1 MAHGVGK
8 MIALIQRVRRSSVT
22 VEGKEVARIGPGMTV
37 LLGVFREDTEEEI
50 ARLLKKLP
58 HLRIFADEEGKMNR
72 SLVEIGGE
80 ALVVSQ
86 FTLAGSVKK
95 GRRPSFDRAMP
106 PAEAERLYERFCE
119 ELERLV
125 PVKRGVFGATM
136 EVEILND
143 GPVTFILDSRE
154 L

>member
-1 MAHGVGK
+1 
-8 MIALIQRVRRSSVT
+8 MIALVQRVRRSSVT

-86 FTLAGSVKK
+86 FTLAGSIKK

-119 ELERLV
+119 ELERFV

-136 EVEILND
+136 EVEILNE

>member
-1 MAHGVGK
+1 
-8 MIALIQRVRRSSVT
+8 MIALVQRVRRSSVT
-22 VEGKEVARIGPGMTV
+22 VEGEEVAQIGRGMNI
-37 LLGVFREDTEEEI
+37 LLGVFRDDDEEAI
-50 ARLLKKLP
+50 GKLMKKLP
-58 HLRIFADEEGKMNR
+58 HLRIFPDEEGKMNR

-86 FTLAGSVKK
+86 FTLAGSVRK
-95 GRRPSFDRAMP
+95 GRRPSFDGAMP
-106 PAEAERLYERFCE
+106 PAEAERLYEAFCE
-119 ELERLV
+119 ALEAYILV
-125 PVKRGVFGATM
+125 RRGLFGAMM

>member
-1 MAHGVGK
+1 
-8 MIALIQRVRRSSVT
+8 MIALVQRVRRSSVT
-22 VEGKEVARIGPGMTV
+22 VEGKEVARIGLGMTV

-50 ARLLKKLP
+50 ARLLKKLL

-72 SLVEIGGE
+72 SLVEIEGE

-119 ELERLV
+119 ELERFV
-125 PVKRGVFGATM
+125 PVKRGVFGAMM

>member
-1 MAHGVGK
+1 MVHGAGK
-8 MIALIQRVRRSSVT
+8 MIALVQRVRRSSVT

-50 ARLLKKLP
+50 DRLLKKLP

-86 FTLAGSVKK
+86 FTLAGSLKK

-106 PAEAERLYERFCE
+106 PAEAERLY
-119 ELERLV
+119 
-125 PVKRGVFGATM
+125 
-136 EVEILND
+136 
-143 GPVTFILDSRE
+143 
-154 L
+154 

>member
-1 MAHGVGK
+1 
-8 MIALIQRVRRSSVT
+8 MIALIQRVRHSSVT
-22 VEGKEVARIGPGMTV
+22 VEGEELARIWQGMMI
-37 LLGVFREDTEEEI
+37 LLGVFREDGDEEI
-50 ARLLKKLP
+50 GKLMKKIP

-72 SLVEIGGE
+72 SLLDIGGE

-119 ELERLV
+119 ELERFV
-125 PVKRGVFGATM
+125 PVQRGIFGAMM

>member
-1 MAHGVGK
+1 MVHGEGK

-22 VEGKEVARIGPGMTV
+22 VEGKEVARIGLGMTV

-50 ARLLKKLP
+50 ARLLKKLL

-72 SLVEIGGE
+72 SLVEIEGE

-119 ELERLV
+119 ELERFV
-125 PVKRGVFGATM
+125 PVKRGVFGAMM

>member
-1 MAHGVGK
+1 
-8 MIALIQRVRRSSVT
+8 MIALVQRVRRSSVT

-50 ARLLKKLP
+50 DRLLKKLP

-80 ALVVSQ
+80 AMVVSQ
-86 FTLAGSVKK
+86 FTLAGSLKK

-119 ELERLV
+119 ELERFV
-125 PVKRGVFGATM
+125 PVQRGIFGAMM